1 MSAHE
6 TVGRDI
12 VMSMNETTGNDIAMS
27 THRIAGHDLV
37 PGRTI
42 KDHIHVNG
50 TTIHVPHVII
60 SGDPAGPTLLI
71 TAGIHNAEFVGIQA
85 AIELSR
91 EIDPEDLRGT
101 VVIVPL
107 ANPSGFENRTMS
119 LVYEDG
125 RNLNRVFPGDRQGT
139 EAYRLAYMLFH
150 SFIKNS
156 DAYIDLHSGDG
167 FEELTPYV
175 YYVGDTDVSEES
187 AAMAAC
193 VDVKYC
199 VKSRCKTGGAYNLAS
214 VNGVPSVLIERGQLS
229 QLPREQVEQDKADVL
244 NIMKHLGILRK
255 RSDMHE
261 KRSDMHEKRSDMHEK
276 RSDMHEKR
284 LDIHEKRS
292 DIHEKRSD
300 IHEKRSDIPEKH
312 SDIRDGDAAIFDKQ
326 ILRETEMHA
335 PATGCWYPSK
345 HAGDSFRKGE
355 VLGVIKDYFGETL
368 HEVISP
374 EDGVILYQTVSLNI
388 LKDGPMISYGVPD
401 RDLI

>member
-1 MSAHE
+1 MRALQ
-6 TVGRDI
+6 
-12 VMSMNETTGNDIAMS
+12 
-27 THRIAGHDLV
+27 IAGHDLV
-37 PGRTI
+37 PGKTI

-60 SGDPAGPTLLI
+60 SGDPAGPTLLV

-150 SFIKNS
+150 SFIKNA
-156 DAYIDLHSGDG
+156 DAYVDLHSGDG
-167 FEELTPYV
+167 FEELIPYV
-175 YYVGDTDVSEES
+175 YYVGDTDVSEKS

-199 VKSRCKTGGAYNLAS
+199 VKSRCKSGGAYNLAS
-214 VNGVPSVLIERGQLS
+214 VNGVSSVLIERGQLS

-244 NIMKHLGILRK
+244 NIMKHLGVFEKHPGIYEKGPGIYEKGPGIL
-255 RSDMHE
+255 
-261 KRSDMHEKRSDMHEK
+261 
-276 RSDMHEKR
+276 
-284 LDIHEKRS
+284 
-292 DIHEKRSD
+292 
-300 IHEKRSDIPEKH
+300 EKH
-312 SDIRDGDAAIFDKQ
+312 SDIHDGDAVTFNKQ
-326 ILRETEMHA
+326 ILLETDMHA

-345 HAGDSFRKGE
+345 HAGDSFSKGE

-368 HEVISP
+368 HEVSAP
-374 EDGVILYQTVSLNI
+374 EDGMILYQTASLNI
-388 LKDGPMISYGVPD
+388 LKNGPMLSYGVPSC
-401 RDLI
+401 DLI